1 MKKLLSLLLI
11 TALAL
16 LLEVHNAD
24 AQYAKLNKQVVGSGG
39 NVSLKNSNGITLNG
53 LVGQFAIGTLSN
65 AIPGSNSQNLN
76 QGFWVPEPKNVT
88 DVNED
93 PVSFNKDFFN
103 FPNPASNSTTFQ
115 FKLKEASYIT
125 LKVYDMVG
133 NEVAT
138 VYDGF
143 EYAGTHTITWDTKG
157 SNGVNLTS
165 GSYLYELQVRSSN
178 MAGKSL
184 YDNYVLR
191 NVLIIVR

>member
-16 LLEVHNAD
+16 LLEVNNAD
-24 AQYAKLNKQVVGSGG
+24 AQYAKLNKQIVGSGG

-165 GSYLYELQVRSSN
+165 GSYMYELQVRSSN

-184 YDNYVLR
+184 YDNYILR
-191 NVLIIVR
+191 NILLIVR

>member
-16 LLEVHNAD
+16 ILDVHNAD
-24 AQYAKLNKQVVGSGG
+24 AQYAKLNKHVVGSGG
-39 NVSLKNSNGITLNG
+39 NVSLKNSNGVTLNG
-53 LVGQFAIGTLSN
+53 VVGQFAIGTLSN

-115 FKLKEASYIT
+115 FNLKEASYIT

-165 GSYLYELQVRSSN
+165 GSYMYELQVRSSN

-184 YDNYVLR
+184 YDNYVLK

>member
-1 MKKLLSLLLI
+1 MKKLLSFLLI
-11 TALAL
+11 SALAL
-16 LLEVHNAD
+16 VFTLDNAN

-39 NVSLKNSNGITLNG
+39 NVSLQNSNGITLNG
-53 LVGQFAIGTLSN
+53 VVGQFAIGTLTN

-76 QGFWVPEPKNVT
+76 QGFWVPEPKNIT
-88 DVNED
+88 DVNDE
-93 PVSFNKDFFN
+93 PISFNKDFFN
-103 FPNPASNSTTFQ
+103 YPNPASNNTTFQ
-115 FKLKEASYIT
+115 FTLKEAAYVT

-138 VYDGF
+138 VFDGF
-143 EYAGTHTITWDTKG
+143 QYAGTHNITWDTKG
-157 SNGVNLTS
+157 NNGVNLTS
-165 GSYLYELQVRSSN
+165 GSYMYELQINSSN